1 MNPTVLAAQELI
13 YFKALLQAVKN
24 RGVYLEQTQCFS
36 SSGSSSG
43 KQEEMLGFQ

>member
-24 RGVYLEQTQCFS
+24 RGAYLEQTKGFS
-36 SSGSSSG
+36 SGGSSNG
-43 KQEEMLGFQ
+43 KQGEMLFFQ